1 MSQENPSSTNNTFV
15 QTDDLYSIYEQTTL
29 KYFENVRKNYP
40 QYFQALTNF
49 QQECIKTFENA
60 IYTMIKTQQNYAKQ
74 YSMNSTISTDAKNT
88 ISECTS
94 QMIQASDI
102 NSKIRKTVLD
112 TMTENLKVFNDSVKS
127 FADVNKSA
135 N

>member
-1 MSQENPSSTNNTFV
+1 MSQENPSSTNNAFV

-49 QQECIKTFENA
+49 QQECIKTFENT
-60 IYTMIKTQQNYAKQ
+60 IHTMIKTQQNYAKQ
-74 YSMNSTISTDAKNT
+74 YSMNSIISTDAKNT

-127 FADVNKSA
+127 FADVSKSA